1 MTARTC
7 SRNTSSTAT
16 RRSCEVKREGP
27 RVNIDTGAYYSG
39 RLTAL
44 RIWQN
49 KGVYLTN

>member
-1 MTARTC
+1 VHGHTPVD
-7 SRNTSSTAT
+7 
-16 RRSCEVKREGP
+16 EVRREGP

-44 RIWQN
+44 RVWQN